1 MRRLYDSFVAL
12 AGRLH
17 SVHSQVKA
25 QKEQYL
31 SLRKYILND
40 ASDVFDEAARSRVN
54 ADSVLGGGRAYQSSR
69 TMVGPTPFSGNVNCL
84 INVIHYM
91 V

>member
-40 ASDVFDEAARSRVN
+40 ASDVFDEAARNRVN
-54 ADSVLGGGRAYQSSR
+54 VDSSIGGGKGFPSSR
-69 TMVGPTPFSGNVNCL
+69 TMVGPTPFSGKSN
-84 INVIHYM
+84 YKM
-91 V
+91 Q

>member
-40 ASDVFDEAARSRVN
+40 ASDVFDEAARTRINV
-54 ADSVLGGGRAYQSSR
+54 DSSIGGKGFPPSK
-69 TMVGPTPFSGNVNCL
+69 TMVGPTPFSGQSLCNYLLSTCAL
-84 INVIHYM
+84 
-91 V
+91 